1 MVKFLGRGKRP
12 FATRPRSSRPKAG
25 SANKN
30 VRRRPDAAT
39 AMRDKVRIMS
49 DAMIHDPAGSP
60 QPEPGALD
68 TDACVSGQI
77 ADAIIASGLTDRP
90 VADLIQTVM
99 GRLVAAGVPLSRM
112 MVGFR
117 ILHPL
122 FDGMTIAWTDE
133 HGVEVEYFQALS
145 EDNPDFTMSPF
156 YWMIKENVQELPL
169 RLDRDAQVDKFPL
182 LQRLRDEGFIGYY
195 ARVVSFGEGRM
206 EVGTTDGLALSWS
219 TKSPSGFSARDIS
232 IMQQIL
238 APLSLALRVMIKD
251 QIAKNTLNAFHGP
264 LVGERILSGTIKR
277 GDGVRLAAALW
288 YSDLRNSTGLAD
300 SLSVE
305 GFLELLNVYFDCA
318 AGAVIEE
325 GGQVLDIVGD
335 AILAFFPANTA
346 GEEAAATSALQAAL
360 KAQERLA
367 AAKAEACKCA
377 VKINFGVGVHFGD
390 VVFGNAGTR
399 ERLKF
404 GVIGR
409 AVNEVARTQDMSKL
423 LGHPIVATDQ
433 VVRLA
438 SPESGLRLNDMGLHD
453 LRGIPMAKRLWA
465 LRQNVEI
472 VPANGQ

>member
-1 MVKFLGRGKRP
+1 M
-12 FATRPRSSRPKAG
+12 
-25 SANKN
+25 
-30 VRRRPDAAT
+30 
-39 AMRDKVRIMS
+39 
-49 DAMIHDPAGSP
+49 
-60 QPEPGALD
+60 
-68 TDACVSGQI
+68 TDALIHHLKEGAPAALGPDDSEFSVSGQI

-90 VADLIQTVM
+90 ISDLIEQVM
-99 GRLVAAGVPLSRM
+99 GRLVQAGVPLARM

-122 FDGMTIAWTDE
+122 FDGMTIGWTDDE
-133 HGVEVEYFQALS
+133 GVDVEYFQALR
-145 EDNPDFTMSPF
+145 EDNPDFTLSPF
-156 YWMIKENVQELPL
+156 YWMIKENVLELPL
-169 RLDRDAQVDKFPL
+169 RLDQDDMVDKFPL
-182 LQRLRDEGFIGYY
+182 LQRLRNEGYTGYY
-195 ARVVSFGEGRM
+195 ARVVSFGEGPM

-219 TKSPSGFSARDIS
+219 SKEPEGFSARDIS

-264 LVGERILSGTIKR
+264 LVGERILAGSVKR
-277 GDGVRLAAALW
+277 GDGERLTAALW

-300 SLSVE
+300 QLSVE

-335 AILAFFPANTA
+335 AILAFFPADVA
-346 GEEAAATSALQAAL
+346 GEEAASTSALRAAL

-367 AAKAEACKCA
+367 AAKARQCPCA
-377 VKINFGVGVHFGD
+377 AEINFGVGVHFGD

-409 AVNEVARTQDMSKL
+409 TVNEVARTQDMSKL
-423 LGHPIVATDQ
+423 LGQPIVATDQ
-433 VVRLA
+433 VVSRA
-438 SPESGLRLNDMGLHD
+438 RSEPGLRLNDMGLHD
-453 LRGIPMAKRLWA
+453 LRGIPVAKRLWA
-465 LRQNVEI
+465 LRQNLQLS
-472 VPANGQ
+472 PANGQ

>member
-1 MVKFLGRGKRP
+1 
-12 FATRPRSSRPKAG
+12 
-25 SANKN
+25 
-30 VRRRPDAAT
+30 
-39 AMRDKVRIMS
+39 MRDKVRLMS
-49 DAMIHDPAGSP
+49 DVLIHDTADGA
-60 QPEPGALD
+60 QRVAEALD

-90 VADLIQTVM
+90 VGDLIEQVM
-99 GRLVAAGVPLSRM
+99 SRLVAAGVPLARM

-133 HGVEVEYFQALS
+133 RGVEVEYFQALN
-145 EDNPDFTMSPF
+145 EDNPDFTLSPF
-156 YWMIKENVQELPL
+156 YWMMKEQVEQLPL
-169 RLDRDAQVDKFPL
+169 RLDRDAMVDKFPL
-182 LQRLRDEGFIGYY
+182 LQRLRGEGFTGYF
-195 ARVVSFGEGRM
+195 ARVVSFGNKPV
-206 EVGTTDGLALSWS
+206 EVGTNDGLALSWS

-251 QIAKNTLNAFHGP
+251 QIARNTLNAFHGP
-264 LVGERILSGTIKR
+264 LVGERILSGTVKR
-277 GDGVRLAAALW
+277 GDGERLAAALW

-300 SLSVE
+300 QLSVE

-335 AILAFFPANTA
+335 AILAFFPADTA
-346 GEEAAATSALQAAL
+346 GEEAAATAALRAAL

-367 AAKAEACKCA
+367 AAKARACKCA
-377 VKINFGVGVHFGD
+377 AEINFGVGVHFGD
-390 VVFGNAGTR
+390 VVFGNAGTP

-423 LGHPIVATDQ
+423 LGQPIVATDQ
-433 VVRLA
+433 VVRRTRPDA
-438 SPESGLRLNDMGLHD
+438 GLRLNDMGLHD
-453 LRGIPMAKRLWA
+453 LRGIPAAKRLWA
-465 LRQNVEI
+465 LRHNAGTA
-472 VPANGQ
+472 PANGE